1 VLVVVGTGVGKV
13 PIPGAPL
20 SVLPPVGALLCG
32 GGGGGS
38 VVGVLPNE
46 LADAAGTKIRR
57 TAFPIAPLPLE
68 PPALESGIIA
78 PDWPVPEHP
87 LAEAAASAA
96 ARLQTAGRRAS
107 ETIVYCNKR
116 STLCRISSGDISPT
130 TIRCT
135 MPSLP
140 MKTWTGSPL
149 TRY

>member
-1 VLVVVGTGVGKV
+1 MPLVVGTGVGKV

-20 SVLPPVGALLCG
+20 SVVLPVGALLC
-32 GGGGGS
+32 GGGS

-46 LADAAGTKIRR
+46 LAGADGTKIRR

-78 PDWPVPEHP
+78 PDWPVPEHA

-107 ETIVYCNKR
+107 ETMVYCNKR